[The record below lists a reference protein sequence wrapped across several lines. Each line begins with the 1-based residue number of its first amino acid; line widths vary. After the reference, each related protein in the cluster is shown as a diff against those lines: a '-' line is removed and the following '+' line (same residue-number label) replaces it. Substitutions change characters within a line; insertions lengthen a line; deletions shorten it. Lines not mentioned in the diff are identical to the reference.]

1 MSFIA
6 TRRFFLHTYLPYFR
20 KLMMV
25 GPHDHHS
32 PYALCPTL
40 DGLKYVLERAVN
52 HFPCIVVAYAQ
63 ERILKSGRV
72 TLNSAQIRPFTREN
86 IQFQLLC
93 MTISR

>member
-6 TRRFFLHTYLPYFR
+6 TRRFFLLTYLPYFR
-20 KLMMV
+20 KLMVV

-32 PYALCPTL
+32 PYALCPAL
-40 DGLKYVLERAVN
+40 DGHKYVLERAVN
-52 HFPCIVVAYAQ
+52 HFPCMVVAYAQ

-72 TLNSAQIRPFTREN
+72 TLNSAQIRLFTTEN